1 MLGGGATFRRSAGG
15 RVISAFFMDCTWVR
29 LDRVTA

>member
-1 MLGGGATFRRSAGG
+1 VTFRRSAGG
-15 RVISAFFMDCTWVR
+15 RVVSVFFLDFTWVR